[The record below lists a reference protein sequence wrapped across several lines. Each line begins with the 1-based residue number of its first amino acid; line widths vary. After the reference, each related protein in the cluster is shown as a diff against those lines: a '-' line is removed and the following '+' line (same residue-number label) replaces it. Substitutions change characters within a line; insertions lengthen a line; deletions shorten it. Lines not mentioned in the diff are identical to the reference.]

1 MGGRTACS
9 LWHADMPH
17 SGTFLN
23 NCWVYAAG
31 GMDETL
37 PMFYD
42 DSMQNIKEHTDNFD
56 TTDCGTAN
64 CGAAVFEPEASGRSC
79 PPCAVE
85 SSLHGE
91 WAGEQAAGHAGD
103 CDGNQAARCAGSQ
116 TGCHAGAQEE
126 GRAENRVGRR
136 VGGWAD
142 DRAED
147 WAERCVG
154 GRADD
159 RVEDL
164 AEKDDGDRAE
174 DCAGDRAEGCPEG
187 RPESRADGRTESC
200 SDGRAESQ
208 ADGHTESCS
217 DGPAESRADGRPEG
231 RAESYPDDCAQ
242 AASHF
247 RPDASSE
254 EDFAGFVKHNI
265 ASSGI
270 FGGVSEKGAAP
281 QNRSAADWGIDV
293 AVALVAFAFGCA
305 QMVITASSVVHV
317 DAGPYGSSWVNY
329 VPNIYA
335 YLAVALTTAPLILR
349 REAPWFVLAL
359 TLACYVFLSNSMGG
373 TVSLSPIGP
382 IVAVYTVASERAR
395 GEALAAAAVVGVC
408 AAVVPMGASS
418 VAMALVMRIENV
430 AFVVVAALGGFGV
443 RMYHAYMEETRRRL
457 AEAERTR
464 EELAARRVADE
475 RVRIAREVHDITA
488 HSLSAVTIQAAAAER
503 LIDLNPAAAKEAIAD
518 IRSVSKSSLDEIRSL
533 IGVLRGDEAAEHA
546 PAEGTE
552 RMADVVSFLRR
563 AGIEVDFDE
572 SDYDKARVPAFV
584 DMALFSLARESATN
598 AVRHAH
604 ASRIR
609 IELASSPSKATL
621 VFSDDGVGMGSGVRE
636 HAEGHGL
643 EGMGERIEALN
654 GAFTIESEP
663 GRGCTIR
670 ADVPLEVVHDDEHR

>member
-1 MGGRTACS
+1 
-9 LWHADMPH
+9 
-17 SGTFLN
+17 
-23 NCWVYAAG
+23 
-31 GMDETL
+31 MDETL

-56 TTDCGTAN
+56 TANFGTADFGAADF
-64 CGAAVFEPEASGRSC
+64 GAAVFEPEASERSC

-85 SSLHGE
+85 PSLHGE

-103 CDGNQAARCAGSQ
+103 R
-116 TGCHAGAQEE
+116 
-126 GRAENRVGRR
+126 
-136 VGGWAD
+136 
-142 DRAED
+142 
-147 WAERCVG
+147 
-154 GRADD
+154 
-159 RVEDL
+159 
-164 AEKDDGDRAE
+164 DGDRAE
-174 DCAGDRAEGCPEG
+174 DCAEDRAEGCPEG
-187 RPESRADGRTESC
+187 RPESRAD
-200 SDGRAESQ
+200 A
-208 ADGHTESCS
+208 HTESR
-217 DGPAESRADGRPEG
+217 PEGRSEG
-231 RAESYPDDCAQ
+231 RAESCPEDRPQ

-265 ASSGI
+265 ASGGI

-552 RMADVVSFLRR
+552 RMADVVSFLQR

>member
-1 MGGRTACS
+1 MRR
-9 LWHADMPH
+9 LWHENMPH
-17 SGTFLN
+17 SSTFLN
-23 NCWVYAAG
+23 NCRVYAAG
-31 GMDETL
+31 SMDETL

-42 DSMQNIKEHTDNFD
+42 DSMQNIKEHTADFD
-56 TTDCGTAN
+56 VAD
-64 CGAAVFEPEASGRSC
+64 FEPEANEHSC
-79 PPCAVE
+79 PPCAVG
-85 SSLHGE
+85 SSLHGDRV
-91 WAGEQAAGHAGD
+91 GERAAGHAGERAGDRAVGHADD
-103 CDGNQAARCAGSQ
+103 CDDSQAARCVESQ
-116 TGCHAGAQEE
+116 TQCNAGAQKE
-126 GRAENRVGRR
+126 GHAGDRVGRR
-136 VGGWAD
+136 VGGRAD

-147 WAERCVG
+147 R
-154 GRADD
+154 
-159 RVEDL
+159 
-164 AEKDDGDRAE
+164 AEKDDGNCVE
-174 DCAGDRAEGCPEG
+174 GHFGSCAEGCAEG
-187 RPESRADGRTESC
+187 RADGR
-200 SDGRAESQ
+200 
-208 ADGHTESCS
+208 
-217 DGPAESRADGRPEG
+217 
-231 RAESYPDDCAQ
+231 AQ
-242 AASHF
+242 APSHSQL
-247 RPDASSE
+247 DASGE

-265 ASSGI
+265 ASGGI
-270 FGGVSEKGAAP
+270 FGGVPGKGAAP
-281 QNRSAADWGIDV
+281 QNRSATDWGIDV

-552 RMADVVSFLRR
+552 RMGDVVSFLQR

-572 SDYDKARVPAFV
+572 SDYDKAQVPAFV

-604 ASRIR
+604 AAHIR
-609 IELASSPSKATL
+609 IELASSSSKAVL

-670 ADVPLEVVHDDEHR
+670 AEVPLEVVHDDEHR

>member
-1 MGGRTACS
+1 M
-9 LWHADMPH
+9 
-17 SGTFLN
+17 
-23 NCWVYAAG
+23 
-31 GMDETL
+31 
-37 PMFYD
+37 
-42 DSMQNIKEHTDNFD
+42 
-56 TTDCGTAN
+56 
-64 CGAAVFEPEASGRSC
+64 
-79 PPCAVE
+79 
-85 SSLHGE
+85 
-91 WAGEQAAGHAGD
+91 
-103 CDGNQAARCAGSQ
+103 
-116 TGCHAGAQEE
+116 
-126 GRAENRVGRR
+126 
-136 VGGWAD
+136 
-142 DRAED
+142 
-147 WAERCVG
+147 
-154 GRADD
+154 
-159 RVEDL
+159 
-164 AEKDDGDRAE
+164 
-174 DCAGDRAEGCPEG
+174 
-187 RPESRADGRTESC
+187 
-200 SDGRAESQ
+200 
-208 ADGHTESCS
+208 
-217 DGPAESRADGRPEG
+217 
-231 RAESYPDDCAQ
+231 
-242 AASHF
+242 
-247 RPDASSE
+247 
-254 EDFAGFVKHNI
+254 KHNI
-265 ASSGI
+265 ASGGI
-270 FGGVSEKGAAP
+270 FGGVLEKGAAQ
-281 QNRSAADWGIDV
+281 QNRSATDWGIDV

-335 YLAVALTTAPLILR
+335 YMAVALTTAPLILR

-408 AAVVPMGASS
+408 AAVVPMGTSS

-552 RMADVVSFLRR
+552 RMGDVVSFLQR

-572 SDYDKARVPAFV
+572 SDYDKAQVPAFV

-604 ASRIR
+604 AAHIC
-609 IELASSPSKATL
+609 IELVSSPSKAVL

-663 GRGCTIR
+663 GCGCTIR
-670 ADVPLEVVHDDEHR
+670 AEVPLEVVHDDEHR

>member
-1 MGGRTACS
+1 MEGCAVRR
-9 LWHADMPH
+9 LWNANMQH
-17 SGTFLN
+17 SSTFLN
-23 NCWVYAAG
+23 NCRVYAAG

-42 DSMQNIKEHTDNFD
+42 GSMQNIKEHTADFD
-56 TTDCGTAN
+56 VAD
-64 CGAAVFEPEASGRSC
+64 FEPEANEHSC
-79 PPCAVE
+79 PPCAVRP
-85 SSLHGE
+85 SLHGDRV
-91 WAGEQAAGHAGD
+91 GERAAGHAGD
-103 CDGNQAARCAGSQ
+103 RAVDRAAGHADDCGESQAARCVEGQ
-116 TGCHAGAQEE
+116 TRCYAGAQEE
-126 GRAENRVGRR
+126 GRAEDRVGRR
-136 VGGWAD
+136 VGGHADDCAENRAEKDDENCVEGHSESCSEGCAEVRAEGRAD
-142 DRAED
+142 DRAE
-147 WAERCVG
+147 ARVG
-154 GRADD
+154 GRI
-159 RVEDL
+159 
-164 AEKDDGDRAE
+164 
-174 DCAGDRAEGCPEG
+174 
-187 RPESRADGRTESC
+187 
-200 SDGRAESQ
+200 DGRAQGPSHSQ
-208 ADGHTESCS
+208 L
-217 DGPAESRADGRPEG
+217 
-231 RAESYPDDCAQ
+231 
-242 AASHF
+242 
-247 RPDASSE
+247 DASSE

-443 RMYHAYMEETRRRL
+443 RMYH
-457 AEAERTR
+457 
-464 EELAARRVADE
+464 
-475 RVRIAREVHDITA
+475 DITA

-552 RMADVVSFLRR
+552 RMADVVSFLQR

-584 DMALFSLARESATN
+584 DMVLFSLARESATN

>member
-1 MGGRTACS
+1 MEGCTMRR
-9 LWHADMPH
+9 LWHENMPH
-17 SGTFLN
+17 SSTLLN
-23 NCWVYAAG
+23 NCRVYAAG
-31 GMDETL
+31 SMDETL

-42 DSMQNIKEHTDNFD
+42 GSMQNIKEHTADFD
-56 TTDCGTAN
+56 VAD
-64 CGAAVFEPEASGRSC
+64 FEPEANEHSC
-79 PPCAVE
+79 PPCAVGP
-85 SSLHGE
+85 SLHGDRV
-91 WAGEQAAGHAGD
+91 GERAAGHAGD
-103 CDGNQAARCAGSQ
+103 RAVDRVAGYADDCGDSQAARCVESQ
-116 TGCHAGAQEE
+116 TRCYVGAQEE
-126 GRAENRVGRR
+126 GRAGDRVGRR
-136 VGGWAD
+136 VGG
-142 DRAED
+142 RAEVR
-147 WAERCVG
+147 AG
-154 GRADD
+154 GRADN
-159 RVEDL
+159 
-164 AEKDDGDRAE
+164 RAE
-174 DCAGDRAEGCPEG
+174 ARVGG
-187 RPESRADGRTESC
+187 RI
-200 SDGRAESQ
+200 DGRAQGPSHSQ
-208 ADGHTESCS
+208 L
-217 DGPAESRADGRPEG
+217 
-231 RAESYPDDCAQ
+231 
-242 AASHF
+242 
-247 RPDASSE
+247 DASGE

-265 ASSGI
+265 ASGGI
-270 FGGVSEKGAAP
+270 FGGVPGKGTAP
-281 QNRSAADWGIDV
+281 QNRSATDWGIDV

-552 RMADVVSFLRR
+552 RMGDVVSFLQR

-572 SDYDKARVPAFV
+572 SDYDKAQVPAFV

-604 ASRIR
+604 AAHIC
-609 IELASSPSKATL
+609 IELASSPSKAVL

-670 ADVPLEVVHDDEHR
+670 AEVPLEVVHDDEHR

>member
-1 MGGRTACS
+1 MEGCVMRR
-9 LWHADMPH
+9 LWHENMPH
-17 SGTFLN
+17 SSTFLN
-23 NCWVYAAG
+23 NCRVYAAG
-31 GMDETL
+31 SMDETL

-42 DSMQNIKEHTDNFD
+42 GSMQNIKEHTADFD
-56 TTDCGTAN
+56 VAD
-64 CGAAVFEPEASGRSC
+64 FEPEANEHSY
-79 PPCAVE
+79 PPCAVGP
-85 SSLHGE
+85 SLHGDR
-91 WAGEQAAGHAGD
+91 AGDRAAGHADDCGD
-103 CDGNQAARCAGSQ
+103 SQAARCVESQ
-116 TGCHAGAQEE
+116 ARCYAGAQEE
-126 GRAENRVGRR
+126 GRAEDRVGRR
-136 VGGWAD
+136 VGGRAD
-142 DRAED
+142 DYAENRAEED
-147 WAERCVG
+147 DENCVEGRSESCAEGCADDCAEARVG
-154 GRADD
+154 GRI
-159 RVEDL
+159 
-164 AEKDDGDRAE
+164 
-174 DCAGDRAEGCPEG
+174 
-187 RPESRADGRTESC
+187 
-200 SDGRAESQ
+200 DGRAQGPSHSQ
-208 ADGHTESCS
+208 L
-217 DGPAESRADGRPEG
+217 
-231 RAESYPDDCAQ
+231 
-242 AASHF
+242 
-247 RPDASSE
+247 DASGE

-265 ASSGI
+265 ASGGI
-270 FGGVSEKGAAP
+270 FGGVLEKGAAP

-408 AAVVPMGASS
+408 AAVVPMGTSS

-552 RMADVVSFLRR
+552 RMGDVVSFLQR

-572 SDYDKARVPAFV
+572 SDYDKAQVPAFV

-604 ASRIR
+604 AAHIC
-609 IELASSPSKATL
+609 IELVSSPSKAVL

-670 ADVPLEVVHDDEHR
+670 AEVPLEVVHDDEHR

>member
-1 MGGRTACS
+1 MGGNTACS
-9 LWHADMPH
+9 LWHANMPH
-17 SGTFLN
+17 SSTFLN
-23 NCWVYAAG
+23 NCRVYAAG

-56 TTDCGTAN
+56 TAD
-64 CGAAVFEPEASGRSC
+64 CGAAVFEPEANERLC

-85 SSLHGE
+85 PSLRGE
-91 WAGEQAAGHAGD
+91 WAGGQAAGHAGD
-103 CDGNQAARCAGSQ
+103 RDSNQAAHCAGSQ

-126 GRAENRVGRR
+126 GRAE
-136 VGGWAD
+136 
-142 DRAED
+142 
-147 WAERCVG
+147 
-154 GRADD
+154 
-159 RVEDL
+159 
-164 AEKDDGDRAE
+164 DGVTHR
-174 DCAGDRAEGCPEG
+174 
-187 RPESRADGRTESC
+187 
-200 SDGRAESQ
+200 
-208 ADGHTESCS
+208 
-217 DGPAESRADGRPEG
+217 
-231 RAESYPDDCAQ
+231 AQ

-265 ASSGI
+265 ASGGI

-317 DAGPYGSSWVNY
+317 DAGPYGSSCVNY

-382 IVAVYTVASERAR
+382 IVAVCTVASERAR
-395 GEALAAAAVVGVC
+395 GEALAAVAVVGVC

-552 RMADVVSFLRR
+552 RMADVVSFLQR

>member
-1 MGGRTACS
+1 MRR
-9 LWHADMPH
+9 LWHENMPH
-17 SGTFLN
+17 SSTFLN
-23 NCWVYAAG
+23 NCRVYAADS
-31 GMDETL
+31 MDETL

-42 DSMQNIKEHTDNFD
+42 GSMQNIKEHTADFD
-56 TTDCGTAN
+56 VAD
-64 CGAAVFEPEASGRSC
+64 FEPEANEHSC
-79 PPCAVE
+79 PPCAVGP
-85 SSLHGE
+85 SLHGDRVGE
-91 WAGEQAAGHAGD
+91 RAAGHAGDRAVDRAAGHAGD
-103 CDGNQAARCAGSQ
+103 CGDSQAARCVEGQ
-116 TGCHAGAQEE
+116 TRCYAGAQEE
-126 GRAENRVGRR
+126 GRAEDRVGRR
-136 VGGWAD
+136 VGGQAD
-142 DRAED
+142 DCAEV
-147 WAERCVG
+147 RVG
-154 GRADD
+154 GR
-159 RVEDL
+159 
-164 AEKDDGDRAE
+164 
-174 DCAGDRAEGCPEG
+174 
-187 RPESRADGRTESC
+187 T
-200 SDGRAESQ
+200 DGRAQAPSHSQ
-208 ADGHTESCS
+208 L
-217 DGPAESRADGRPEG
+217 
-231 RAESYPDDCAQ
+231 
-242 AASHF
+242 
-247 RPDASSE
+247 DASGE

-265 ASSGI
+265 ASGGI
-270 FGGVSEKGAAP
+270 FGGVLEKDAAP

-408 AAVVPMGASS
+408 AAVVPMGTSS

-430 AFVVVAALGGFGV
+430 AFVLVAALGGFGV

-552 RMADVVSFLRR
+552 RMGDVVSFLQR
-563 AGIEVDFDE
+563 AGIEVNFDE
-572 SDYDKARVPAFV
+572 SDYDKAQVPAFV

-604 ASRIR
+604 AAHIR
-609 IELASSPSKATL
+609 IELASSSSKAVL

-670 ADVPLEVVHDDEHR
+670 AEVPLEVVHDDEHR

>member
-1 MGGRTACS
+1 MRR
-9 LWHADMPH
+9 LWHENMPH
-17 SGTFLN
+17 SSTFLN
-23 NCWVYAAG
+23 NCRVYAAG
-31 GMDETL
+31 SMDETL

-42 DSMQNIKEHTDNFD
+42 GSMQNIKEHTADFD
-56 TTDCGTAN
+56 VAD
-64 CGAAVFEPEASGRSC
+64 FEPEANEHSC
-79 PPCAVE
+79 PPCAVGP
-85 SSLHGE
+85 SLHGE
-91 WAGEQAAGHAGD
+91 CAVDRAAGHADDCGD
-103 CDGNQAARCAGSQ
+103 SQTARCVEGQ
-116 TGCHAGAQEE
+116 TRCNAGAQKE
-126 GRAENRVGRR
+126 GHAEDRVGRR
-136 VGGWAD
+136 VGG
-142 DRAED
+142 
-147 WAERCVG
+147 
-154 GRADD
+154 RADD
-159 RVEDL
+159 CAENR
-164 AEKDDGDRAE
+164 AEKDDGNCVE
-174 DCAGDRAEGCPEG
+174 GHFESCSEGCAKVRAEG
-187 RPESRADGRTESC
+187 RI
-200 SDGRAESQ
+200 DGRAQGPSHSQ
-208 ADGHTESCS
+208 L
-217 DGPAESRADGRPEG
+217 
-231 RAESYPDDCAQ
+231 
-242 AASHF
+242 
-247 RPDASSE
+247 DASGE

-265 ASSGI
+265 ASGGI
-270 FGGVSEKGAAP
+270 FGGVPGKGTAP
-281 QNRSAADWGIDV
+281 QNRSATDWGIDV

-395 GEALAAAAVVGVC
+395 GEALVAAAVVGVC

-552 RMADVVSFLRR
+552 RMGDVVSFLQR

-572 SDYDKARVPAFV
+572 SDYDKAQVPAFV

-604 ASRIR
+604 AAHIC
-609 IELASSPSKATL
+609 IELASSPSKAVL

-663 GRGCTIR
+663 GCGCTIR
-670 ADVPLEVVHDDEHR
+670 AEVPLEVVYDDEHR

>member
-1 MGGRTACS
+1 MRR
-9 LWHADMPH
+9 LWHENMPH
-17 SGTFLN
+17 SSTLLN
-23 NCWVYAAG
+23 NCRVYAAG
-31 GMDETL
+31 SMDETL

-42 DSMQNIKEHTDNFD
+42 GSMQNIKEHTADFD
-56 TTDCGTAN
+56 VAD
-64 CGAAVFEPEASGRSC
+64 FEPEANEHSC
-79 PPCAVE
+79 PPCAVGP
-85 SSLHGE
+85 SLHGDRV
-91 WAGEQAAGHAGD
+91 GERAAGHAGD
-103 CDGNQAARCAGSQ
+103 RAVDRVAGYADDCGDSQAARCVESQ
-116 TGCHAGAQEE
+116 TRCYVGAQEE
-126 GRAENRVGRR
+126 GRAGDRVGRR
-136 VGGWAD
+136 VGG
-142 DRAED
+142 RAEVR
-147 WAERCVG
+147 AG
-154 GRADD
+154 GRADN
-159 RVEDL
+159 
-164 AEKDDGDRAE
+164 RAE
-174 DCAGDRAEGCPEG
+174 ARVGG
-187 RPESRADGRTESC
+187 RI
-200 SDGRAESQ
+200 DGRAQGPSHSQ
-208 ADGHTESCS
+208 L
-217 DGPAESRADGRPEG
+217 
-231 RAESYPDDCAQ
+231 
-242 AASHF
+242 
-247 RPDASSE
+247 DASGE

-265 ASSGI
+265 ASGGI
-270 FGGVSEKGAAP
+270 FGGVPGKGTAP
-281 QNRSAADWGIDV
+281 QNRSATDWGIDV

-552 RMADVVSFLRR
+552 RMGDVVSFLQR

-572 SDYDKARVPAFV
+572 SDYDKAQVPAFV

-604 ASRIR
+604 AAHIC
-609 IELASSPSKATL
+609 IELASSPSKAVL

-670 ADVPLEVVHDDEHR
+670 AEVPLEVVHDDEHR

>member
-1 MGGRTACS
+1 MEGCAMRR
-9 LWHADMPH
+9 LWHENMPH
-17 SGTFLN
+17 SSTFLN
-23 NCWVYAAG
+23 NCRVYAAG
-31 GMDETL
+31 SMDETL

-42 DSMQNIKEHTDNFD
+42 GSMQNTKEHTADFD
-56 TTDCGTAN
+56 VADL
-64 CGAAVFEPEASGRSC
+64 EPEANEHSC
-79 PPCAVE
+79 PPCAVG
-85 SSLHGE
+85 SSLHGDRV
-91 WAGEQAAGHAGD
+91 GERAAGHAGGCAVDRAAGHADD
-103 CDGNQAARCAGSQ
+103 CGEGQAARCVEGQ
-116 TGCHAGAQEE
+116 TRCYAGAQEE
-126 GRAENRVGRR
+126 GRAEDRVGRR
-136 VGGWAD
+136 VGG
-142 DRAED
+142 R
-147 WAERCVG
+147 
-154 GRADD
+154 
-159 RVEDL
+159 
-164 AEKDDGDRAE
+164 AEKDDGNYVE
-174 DCAGDRAEGCPEG
+174 GHSESCVEGCAEV
-187 RPESRADGRTESC
+187 RAG
-200 SDGRAESQ
+200 GRAE
-208 ADGHTESCS
+208 ACVGGRTDGH
-217 DGPAESRADGRPEG
+217 
-231 RAESYPDDCAQ
+231 AQ
-242 AASHF
+242 APFHSQL
-247 RPDASSE
+247 DASGE

-265 ASSGI
+265 ASGGI
-270 FGGVSEKGAAP
+270 FGGVPGKGAAP
-281 QNRSAADWGIDV
+281 QNRSATDWGIDV

-430 AFVVVAALGGFGV
+430 AFVVVAGLGGFGV

-552 RMADVVSFLRR
+552 RMGDVVSFLQR

-572 SDYDKARVPAFV
+572 SDYDKAQVPVFV

-604 ASRIR
+604 AAHIC
-609 IELASSPSKATL
+609 IELASSSSKAVL
-621 VFSDDGVGMGSGVRE
+621 VFSDDGVGMGRGVRE

-670 ADVPLEVVHDDEHR
+670 AEVPLEVVHDDEHR

>member
-1 MGGRTACS
+1 M
-9 LWHADMPH
+9 
-17 SGTFLN
+17 
-23 NCWVYAAG
+23 
-31 GMDETL
+31 
-37 PMFYD
+37 
-42 DSMQNIKEHTDNFD
+42 
-56 TTDCGTAN
+56 
-64 CGAAVFEPEASGRSC
+64 
-79 PPCAVE
+79 
-85 SSLHGE
+85 
-91 WAGEQAAGHAGD
+91 
-103 CDGNQAARCAGSQ
+103 
-116 TGCHAGAQEE
+116 
-126 GRAENRVGRR
+126 
-136 VGGWAD
+136 
-142 DRAED
+142 
-147 WAERCVG
+147 
-154 GRADD
+154 
-159 RVEDL
+159 
-164 AEKDDGDRAE
+164 
-174 DCAGDRAEGCPEG
+174 
-187 RPESRADGRTESC
+187 
-200 SDGRAESQ
+200 
-208 ADGHTESCS
+208 
-217 DGPAESRADGRPEG
+217 
-231 RAESYPDDCAQ
+231 
-242 AASHF
+242 
-247 RPDASSE
+247 
-254 EDFAGFVKHNI
+254 KHNI
-265 ASSGI
+265 ASGGI

-503 LIDLNPAAAKEAIAD
+503 LIDLNPAAAKEVIAD

-552 RMADVVSFLRR
+552 RMADIVSFLRR

-670 ADVPLEVVHDDEHR
+670 ADVPLEVVHDDKHR

>member
-1 MGGRTACS
+1 MLS
-9 LWHADMPH
+9 H
-17 SGTFLN
+17 SSPFLS
-23 NCWVYAAG
+23 NCRVYAAG
-31 GMDETL
+31 GMDEML

-42 DSMQNIKEHTDNFD
+42 DSMQNIKEHTDSFD
-56 TTDCGTAN
+56 TADCGTAN
-64 CGAAVFEPEASGRSC
+64 CGAAVFEPEPSELSC

-85 SSLHGE
+85 PSLHGE

-103 CDGNQAARCAGSQ
+103 CDSNQVARCAGSQ

-126 GRAENRVGRR
+126 GHAEDWVGRR
-136 VGGWAD
+136 VGGRAD
-142 DRAED
+142 DCVEDRAE
-147 WAERCVG
+147 
-154 GRADD
+154 
-159 RVEDL
+159 
-164 AEKDDGDRAE
+164 KNDGDRAE
-174 DCAGDRAEGCPEG
+174 
-187 RPESRADGRTESC
+187 
-200 SDGRAESQ
+200 GRAGGCSEGH
-208 ADGHTESCS
+208 ADS
-217 DGPAESRADGRPEG
+217 RPEG
-231 RAESYPDDCAQ
+231 RAQTVPRS
-242 AASHF
+242 

-265 ASSGI
+265 ASGGI

-373 TVSLSPIGP
+373 TVSLSPVGP

-546 PAEGTE
+546 PVEGTE
-552 RMADVVSFLRR
+552 RMADVVSFLQR

-643 EGMGERIEALN
+643 DGMGERIEALN

>member
-1 MGGRTACS
+1 MEGCTMRR
-9 LWHADMPH
+9 LWHENMPH
-17 SGTFLN
+17 SSTFLN
-23 NCWVYAAG
+23 NCRVYAAG

-56 TTDCGTAN
+56 PAN
-64 CGAAVFEPEASGRSC
+64 FGAADFDAAVFEPEASERSC

-85 SSLHGE
+85 PSLHGE

-103 CDGNQAARCAGSQ
+103 RDSNQAARCAGSQ

-126 GRAENRVGRR
+126 GRAENRIGRR

-142 DRAED
+142 DRAE
-147 WAERCVG
+147 
-154 GRADD
+154 
-159 RVEDL
+159 
-164 AEKDDGDRAE
+164 
-174 DCAGDRAEGCPEG
+174 
-187 RPESRADGRTESC
+187 S
-200 SDGRAESQ
+200 
-208 ADGHTESCS
+208 
-217 DGPAESRADGRPEG
+217 RPEG
-231 RAESYPDDCAQ
+231 RAQ
-242 AASHF
+242 AAPHS

-265 ASSGI
+265 ASGGI

-552 RMADVVSFLRR
+552 RMADVVSFLQR

>member
-1 MGGRTACS
+1 MEGYAMRR
-9 LWHADMPH
+9 LWHENMPH
-17 SGTFLN
+17 SSTFLN
-23 NCWVYAAG
+23 NCRVYAAG
-31 GMDETL
+31 SMDETL

-42 DSMQNIKEHTDNFD
+42 GSMQNIKEHTADFD
-56 TTDCGTAN
+56 VAD
-64 CGAAVFEPEASGRSC
+64 FEPEANEHSC
-79 PPCAVE
+79 PSCAVGP
-85 SSLHGE
+85 SLHGDRV
-91 WAGEQAAGHAGD
+91 GERAAGHAGD
-103 CDGNQAARCAGSQ
+103 RAVDRAAGHADDCGDSQ
-116 TGCHAGAQEE
+116 TTRCVEGQTRCYAGAQEE
-126 GRAENRVGRR
+126 GRAEDWVGRR
-136 VGGWAD
+136 VGG
-142 DRAED
+142 
-147 WAERCVG
+147 
-154 GRADD
+154 RADD
-159 RVEDL
+159 CAENR
-164 AEKDDGDRAE
+164 AEKDVGN
-174 DCAGDRAEGCPEG
+174 CVEGH
-187 RPESRADGRTESC
+187 SESC
-200 SDGRAESQ
+200 SEGCVEVCAGGRTDGRAQGPSHSQ
-208 ADGHTESCS
+208 L
-217 DGPAESRADGRPEG
+217 
-231 RAESYPDDCAQ
+231 
-242 AASHF
+242 
-247 RPDASSE
+247 DASGE

-265 ASSGI
+265 ASGGI
-270 FGGVSEKGAAP
+270 FGGVLEKGAAP
-281 QNRSAADWGIDV
+281 QNRSATDWGIDV

-408 AAVVPMGASS
+408 AAVVPMGTSS

-552 RMADVVSFLRR
+552 RMGDVVSFLQR

-572 SDYDKARVPAFV
+572 SDYDKAQVPAFV

-604 ASRIR
+604 AAHIR
-609 IELASSPSKATL
+609 IELASSSSKAVL

-670 ADVPLEVVHDDEHR
+670 AEVPLEVVHDDEHR

>member
-1 MGGRTACS
+1 MRR
-9 LWHADMPH
+9 LWHENMPH
-17 SGTFLN
+17 SSTFLN
-23 NCWVYAAG
+23 NCRVYAAG
-31 GMDETL
+31 SMDETL

-42 DSMQNIKEHTDNFD
+42 GSMQNIKEHTANFD
-56 TTDCGTAN
+56 VVD
-64 CGAAVFEPEASGRSC
+64 FEPEANEHSC
-79 PPCAVE
+79 PSCAVGP
-85 SSLHGE
+85 SLHGDRVGE
-91 WAGEQAAGHAGD
+91 RAAGHAGGCAVDRAAGHAGD
-103 CDGNQAARCAGSQ
+103 CGDSQAARCVESQ
-116 TGCHAGAQEE
+116 TRCYAGAQEE
-126 GRAENRVGRR
+126 GRAEDRVGRR
-136 VGGWAD
+136 VGGRAD
-142 DRAED
+142 DRAE
-147 WAERCVG
+147 ARVG
-154 GRADD
+154 GRI
-159 RVEDL
+159 
-164 AEKDDGDRAE
+164 
-174 DCAGDRAEGCPEG
+174 
-187 RPESRADGRTESC
+187 
-200 SDGRAESQ
+200 DGRAQ
-208 ADGHTESCS
+208 APSH
-217 DGPAESRADGRPEG
+217 SRL
-231 RAESYPDDCAQ
+231 
-242 AASHF
+242 
-247 RPDASSE
+247 DASGE
-254 EDFAGFVKHNI
+254 EDFAGFVKHSI
-265 ASSGI
+265 ASGGI
-270 FGGVSEKGAAP
+270 FGGVPGKGAAP

-293 AVALVAFAFGCA
+293 VVALVAFAFGCA

-408 AAVVPMGASS
+408 AVVVPMGASS

-552 RMADVVSFLRR
+552 RMGDVVSFLQR

-572 SDYDKARVPAFV
+572 SDYDKAQVPAFV

-604 ASRIR
+604 AAHIR
-609 IELASSPSKATL
+609 IELASSPSKAVL

-654 GAFTIESEP
+654 GTFTIESEP

-670 ADVPLEVVHDDEHR
+670 AEVPLEVVHDDEHR

>member
-1 MGGRTACS
+1 MRR
-9 LWHADMPH
+9 LWHENMPH
-17 SGTFLN
+17 SSTFLN
-23 NCWVYAAG
+23 NCRVYAAG
-31 GMDETL
+31 SMDETL

-42 DSMQNIKEHTDNFD
+42 GSMQNIKEHTADFD
-56 TTDCGTAN
+56 VAD
-64 CGAAVFEPEASGRSC
+64 FEPEANEHSC
-79 PPCAVE
+79 PPCAVG
-85 SSLHGE
+85 SSLHGDRS
-91 WAGEQAAGHAGD
+91 GERAAGHADDRAVDRAVGHADDCGD
-103 CDGNQAARCAGSQ
+103 SQAARCVEGR
-116 TGCHAGAQEE
+116 TRCYVGAQEE
-126 GRAENRVGRR
+126 GRAEDRVGRR
-136 VGGWAD
+136 VGGRAD
-142 DRAED
+142 DCAENRAEKD
-147 WAERCVG
+147 VGNCVEGHSKSCAEGCAEVRVG
-154 GRADD
+154 GRI
-159 RVEDL
+159 
-164 AEKDDGDRAE
+164 
-174 DCAGDRAEGCPEG
+174 
-187 RPESRADGRTESC
+187 
-200 SDGRAESQ
+200 DGRAQAPSNSQ
-208 ADGHTESCS
+208 L
-217 DGPAESRADGRPEG
+217 
-231 RAESYPDDCAQ
+231 
-242 AASHF
+242 
-247 RPDASSE
+247 DASGE

-265 ASSGI
+265 ASGGI
-270 FGGVSEKGAAP
+270 FGGVLEKGAAP

-408 AAVVPMGASS
+408 AAVVPMGTSS

-552 RMADVVSFLRR
+552 RMGDVVSFLQR

-572 SDYDKARVPAFV
+572 SDYDKAQVPAFV

-604 ASRIR
+604 AAHIR
-609 IELASSPSKATL
+609 IELASSSLKAVL

-654 GAFTIESEP
+654 GTFTIESEP

-670 ADVPLEVVHDDEHR
+670 AEVPLEVVHDDEHR

>member
-1 MGGRTACS
+1 MRR
-9 LWHADMPH
+9 LWHENMPH
-17 SGTFLN
+17 SSTFLN
-23 NCWVYAAG
+23 NCRVYAAG
-31 GMDETL
+31 SMDETL

-42 DSMQNIKEHTDNFD
+42 GSMQNIKEHTADFD
-56 TTDCGTAN
+56 VAD
-64 CGAAVFEPEASGRSC
+64 FEPEANEHSC
-79 PPCAVE
+79 PPCAVGP
-85 SSLHGE
+85 SLHDGQV
-91 WAGEQAAGHAGD
+91 GEQAAGHAGD
-103 CDGNQAARCAGSQ
+103 RAGDRAAGHADDCGESQAARCVEGQTRCYAG
-116 TGCHAGAQEE
+116 TQEE
-126 GRAENRVGRR
+126 GHAEDRVG
-136 VGGWAD
+136 
-142 DRAED
+142 
-147 WAERCVG
+147 RCVG

-159 RVEDL
+159 R
-164 AEKDDGDRAE
+164 AEARVG
-174 DCAGDRAEGCPEG
+174 G
-187 RPESRADGRTESC
+187 RI
-200 SDGRAESQ
+200 DGRAQGPSHSQ
-208 ADGHTESCS
+208 L
-217 DGPAESRADGRPEG
+217 
-231 RAESYPDDCAQ
+231 
-242 AASHF
+242 
-247 RPDASSE
+247 DASGE

-265 ASSGI
+265 ASGGI
-270 FGGVSEKGAAP
+270 FGGVPGKGTAP
-281 QNRSAADWGIDV
+281 QNRSATDWGIDV

-552 RMADVVSFLRR
+552 RMGDVVSFLQR

-572 SDYDKARVPAFV
+572 SDYDKAQVPAFV

-604 ASRIR
+604 AAHIC
-609 IELASSPSKATL
+609 IELASSSSKAVL

-670 ADVPLEVVHDDEHR
+670 AEVPLEVVHDDEHR

>member
-1 MGGRTACS
+1 MMRR
-9 LWHADMPH
+9 LWHENMPH
-17 SGTFLN
+17 SSTFLN
-23 NCWVYAAG
+23 NCLVYAAG
-31 GMDETL
+31 SMDETL

-42 DSMQNIKEHTDNFD
+42 GSMQKIKEHTADFD
-56 TTDCGTAN
+56 VAD
-64 CGAAVFEPEASGRSC
+64 FEPEANEHSC
-79 PPCAVE
+79 PSCAVGP
-85 SSLHGE
+85 SLHGD
-91 WAGEQAAGHAGD
+91 WIGERAAGHADDRAGNRAAGHVDDCGD
-103 CDGNQAARCAGSQ
+103 SQAARCVESQ
-116 TGCHAGAQEE
+116 TRCYAGAQEE
-126 GRAENRVGRR
+126 GRAEDRVGRR
-136 VGGWAD
+136 VGGRVD
-142 DRAED
+142 DRAEVR
-147 WAERCVG
+147 AG
-154 GRADD
+154 GRT
-159 RVEDL
+159 
-164 AEKDDGDRAE
+164 
-174 DCAGDRAEGCPEG
+174 
-187 RPESRADGRTESC
+187 DGR
-200 SDGRAESQ
+200 
-208 ADGHTESCS
+208 
-217 DGPAESRADGRPEG
+217 
-231 RAESYPDDCAQ
+231 AQ
-242 AASHF
+242 AASHSQL
-247 RPDASSE
+247 DASGE

-265 ASSGI
+265 ASGGI
-270 FGGVSEKGAAP
+270 FGGVPGKGAAP
-281 QNRSAADWGIDV
+281 QNRSATDWGIDV

-552 RMADVVSFLRR
+552 RMGDVVSFLRR

-572 SDYDKARVPAFV
+572 SDYDKTQVPAFV

-604 ASRIR
+604 AAHIR
-609 IELASSPSKATL
+609 IELASSFSKAVL

-670 ADVPLEVVHDDEHR
+670 AEVPLEVVHDDEHR

>member
-1 MGGRTACS
+1 MRR
-9 LWHADMPH
+9 LWHENMPH
-17 SGTFLN
+17 SSTFLN
-23 NCWVYAAG
+23 NCRVYAAG
-31 GMDETL
+31 SMDETL

-42 DSMQNIKEHTDNFD
+42 GSMQNIKEHTANFD
-56 TTDCGTAN
+56 VVD
-64 CGAAVFEPEASGRSC
+64 FEPEANEHSC
-79 PPCAVE
+79 PSCAVGP
-85 SSLHGE
+85 SLHGDRV
-91 WAGEQAAGHAGD
+91 GERAAGHADD
-103 CDGNQAARCAGSQ
+103 CGESQAARCVEGQ
-116 TGCHAGAQEE
+116 TRCYAGAQEE

-136 VGGWAD
+136 VGG
-142 DRAED
+142 
-147 WAERCVG
+147 
-154 GRADD
+154 RADD
-159 RVEDL
+159 CAENR
-164 AEKDDGDRAE
+164 AEKDDGN
-174 DCAGDRAEGCPEG
+174 CVEGH
-187 RPESRADGRTESC
+187 SESC
-200 SDGRAESQ
+200 SEGCAEVRAGGR
-208 ADGHTESCS
+208 T
-217 DGPAESRADGRPEG
+217 
-231 RAESYPDDCAQ
+231 DDRAQ
-242 AASHF
+242 APSHSQL
-247 RPDASSE
+247 DASGE

-265 ASSGI
+265 ASGGI
-270 FGGVSEKGAAP
+270 FGGVPGKGAAP

-382 IVAVYTVASERAR
+382 IVAVYAVASERAR

-552 RMADVVSFLRR
+552 RMGDVVSFLQR

-572 SDYDKARVPAFV
+572 SDYDKAQVPAFV

-604 ASRIR
+604 AAHIC
-609 IELASSPSKATL
+609 IELASSPLKAVL

-670 ADVPLEVVHDDEHR
+670 AEVPLEVVHDDEHR

>member
-1 MGGRTACS
+1 MRR
-9 LWHADMPH
+9 LWHENMPH
-17 SGTFLN
+17 SSTFLN
-23 NCWVYAAG
+23 NCRVYAAG
-31 GMDETL
+31 SMDETL

-42 DSMQNIKEHTDNFD
+42 DSMQKIKEHTADFD
-56 TTDCGTAN
+56 VAD
-64 CGAAVFEPEASGRSC
+64 FEPEANEHSC
-79 PPCAVE
+79 PPCAVG
-85 SSLHGE
+85 SSLHGDRV
-91 WAGEQAAGHAGD
+91 GERAAGHAGGCAGDRAAGHADD
-103 CDGNQAARCAGSQ
+103 CGESQAARCVEGQ
-116 TGCHAGAQEE
+116 TRCYAGAQEE
-126 GRAENRVGRR
+126 GRAGDRVGRR
-136 VGGWAD
+136 VGGRAD
-142 DRAED
+142 DRAE
-147 WAERCVG
+147 ARVG
-154 GRADD
+154 GRI
-159 RVEDL
+159 
-164 AEKDDGDRAE
+164 
-174 DCAGDRAEGCPEG
+174 
-187 RPESRADGRTESC
+187 
-200 SDGRAESQ
+200 DGRAQGPSHSQ
-208 ADGHTESCS
+208 L
-217 DGPAESRADGRPEG
+217 
-231 RAESYPDDCAQ
+231 
-242 AASHF
+242 
-247 RPDASSE
+247 DASGE

-265 ASSGI
+265 ASGGI
-270 FGGVSEKGAAP
+270 FGGVPGKGAAP
-281 QNRSAADWGIDV
+281 QNRSATDWGIDV

-552 RMADVVSFLRR
+552 RMGDVVSFLQR

-572 SDYDKARVPAFV
+572 SDYDKAQVPAFV

-604 ASRIR
+604 AAHIR
-609 IELASSPSKATL
+609 IELASSSSKAVL

-670 ADVPLEVVHDDEHR
+670 AEVPLEVVHDDEHR

>member
-1 MGGRTACS
+1 MRR
-9 LWHADMPH
+9 LWHENMPH
-17 SGTFLN
+17 SSTFLN
-23 NCWVYAAG
+23 NCRVYAAG
-31 GMDETL
+31 SMDETL

-42 DSMQNIKEHTDNFD
+42 GSMQNIKEHTAD
-56 TTDCGTAN
+56 
-64 CGAAVFEPEASGRSC
+64 FEPEANEHSC
-79 PPCAVE
+79 PPCAVGP
-85 SSLHGE
+85 SLHGDRV
-91 WAGEQAAGHAGD
+91 GERAAGHAGGCAGNRAAGHVDD
-103 CDGNQAARCAGSQ
+103 CGDSQAARCVESQ
-116 TGCHAGAQEE
+116 TRCYAGAQEE
-126 GRAENRVGRR
+126 GRAGDRVGRR
-136 VGGWAD
+136 VRGQAD
-142 DRAED
+142 DCAEN
-147 WAERCVG
+147 R
-154 GRADD
+154 
-159 RVEDL
+159 
-164 AEKDDGDRAE
+164 AEKDDGNCVGGHSE
-174 DCAGDRAEGCPEG
+174 VCAEGCAEVCAEG
-187 RPESRADGRTESC
+187 CAEVCSEGCAEVRARGRADNRAEARVGGRI
-200 SDGRAESQ
+200 DGRAQGPSHSQ
-208 ADGHTESCS
+208 L
-217 DGPAESRADGRPEG
+217 
-231 RAESYPDDCAQ
+231 
-242 AASHF
+242 
-247 RPDASSE
+247 DASGE

-265 ASSGI
+265 ASGGI
-270 FGGVSEKGAAP
+270 FGGVLEKGAAP
-281 QNRSAADWGIDV
+281 QNRSATDWGIDV

-552 RMADVVSFLRR
+552 RMGDVVSFLQR

-572 SDYDKARVPAFV
+572 SDYDKAQVPAFV

-604 ASRIR
+604 AAHIR
-609 IELASSPSKATL
+609 IELASSFSKAVL

-654 GAFTIESEP
+654 GAFIIESEP

-670 ADVPLEVVHDDEHR
+670 AEVPLEVVHDDEHR

>member
-1 MGGRTACS
+1 MACS
-9 LWHADMPH
+9 LWYANMPH
-17 SGTFLN
+17 SSTFLN
-23 NCWVYAAG
+23 NCRVYAAG
-31 GMDETL
+31 SMDETL

-42 DSMQNIKEHTDNFD
+42 GSMQNIKEHTADFD
-56 TTDCGTAN
+56 VADFERGAN
-64 CGAAVFEPEASGRSC
+64 ERSC
-79 PPCAVE
+79 PSCAVGP
-85 SSLHGE
+85 SLCGDRV
-91 WAGEQAAGHAGD
+91 GEQATGHAGD
-103 CDGNQAARCAGSQ
+103 RASDRVAGYAGDCGDSRAARCVEGQ
-116 TGCHAGAQEE
+116 TRYHDGAQEE
-126 GRAENRVGRR
+126 GRAEDRVGRR

-142 DRAED
+142 GRAED
-147 WAERCVG
+147 P
-154 GRADD
+154 
-159 RVEDL
+159 
-164 AEKDDGDRAE
+164 AEKDDGNCAGGHSESRAEGYAE
-174 DCAGDRAEGCPEG
+174 DCSEGRAEGRVEGRTDDRAGDRADDRGEG
-187 RPESRADGRTESC
+187 RTQASSH
-200 SDGRAESQ
+200 SQ
-208 ADGHTESCS
+208 L
-217 DGPAESRADGRPEG
+217 
-231 RAESYPDDCAQ
+231 
-242 AASHF
+242 
-247 RPDASSE
+247 DASGE

-265 ASSGI
+265 ASGGI
-270 FGGVSEKGAAP
+270 FGGVSEKGTAP

-293 AVALVAFAFGCA
+293 AVALIAFAFGCA

-552 RMADVVSFLRR
+552 RMADVVSFLQR

-572 SDYDKARVPAFV
+572 SDYDKTQVPAFV

-604 ASRIR
+604 AAHIR
-609 IELASSPSKATL
+609 IELASSPSKASL

-670 ADVPLEVVHDDEHR
+670 AEVPLEVVHDDEHR

>member
-1 MGGRTACS
+1 MEGCAMRR
-9 LWHADMPH
+9 LWHENMPH
-17 SGTFLN
+17 SSTFLN
-23 NCWVYAAG
+23 NCRVYAADS
-31 GMDETL
+31 MDETL

-42 DSMQNIKEHTDNFD
+42 GSMQNIKEHTADFD
-56 TTDCGTAN
+56 VADFESEAN
-64 CGAAVFEPEASGRSC
+64 EHSC
-79 PPCAVE
+79 LSCAVGP
-85 SSLHGE
+85 SLHGDRIGE
-91 WAGEQAAGHAGD
+91 RVAGHADDRAVDRAAGHADD
-103 CDGNQAARCAGSQ
+103 CGESQAARCVEGQ
-116 TGCHAGAQEE
+116 TRCYAGAQEE
-126 GRAENRVGRR
+126 GRAEDRVGRR
-136 VGGWAD
+136 VGGHADDCAENRAEKDDENCVEGHSESCSEGCAEVRAEGRAD
-142 DRAED
+142 DRAE
-147 WAERCVG
+147 ARLG
-154 GRADD
+154 GRI
-159 RVEDL
+159 
-164 AEKDDGDRAE
+164 
-174 DCAGDRAEGCPEG
+174 
-187 RPESRADGRTESC
+187 DGR
-200 SDGRAESQ
+200 
-208 ADGHTESCS
+208 
-217 DGPAESRADGRPEG
+217 
-231 RAESYPDDCAQ
+231 AQ
-242 AASHF
+242 AASHSQL
-247 RPDASSE
+247 DASGE

-265 ASSGI
+265 TSDGI
-270 FGGVSEKGAAP
+270 FGGVPGKGAAP
-281 QNRSAADWGIDV
+281 QNRSATDWGIDV

-552 RMADVVSFLRR
+552 RMGDVVSFLQR

-572 SDYDKARVPAFV
+572 SDYDKAQVPAFV

-609 IELASSPSKATL
+609 IELASSSSKATL

>member
-1 MGGRTACS
+1 M
-9 LWHADMPH
+9 
-17 SGTFLN
+17 
-23 NCWVYAAG
+23 
-31 GMDETL
+31 
-37 PMFYD
+37 
-42 DSMQNIKEHTDNFD
+42 
-56 TTDCGTAN
+56 
-64 CGAAVFEPEASGRSC
+64 
-79 PPCAVE
+79 
-85 SSLHGE
+85 
-91 WAGEQAAGHAGD
+91 
-103 CDGNQAARCAGSQ
+103 
-116 TGCHAGAQEE
+116 
-126 GRAENRVGRR
+126 
-136 VGGWAD
+136 
-142 DRAED
+142 
-147 WAERCVG
+147 
-154 GRADD
+154 
-159 RVEDL
+159 
-164 AEKDDGDRAE
+164 
-174 DCAGDRAEGCPEG
+174 
-187 RPESRADGRTESC
+187 
-200 SDGRAESQ
+200 
-208 ADGHTESCS
+208 
-217 DGPAESRADGRPEG
+217 
-231 RAESYPDDCAQ
+231 
-242 AASHF
+242 
-247 RPDASSE
+247 
-254 EDFAGFVKHNI
+254 KHNI
-265 ASSGI
+265 ASGGI
-270 FGGVSEKGAAP
+270 FGGVLEKGAAQ
-281 QNRSAADWGIDV
+281 QNRSATDWGIDV

-408 AAVVPMGASS
+408 AAVVPMGTSS

-552 RMADVVSFLRR
+552 RMGDVVSFLQR

-572 SDYDKARVPAFV
+572 SDYDKAQVPAFV

-604 ASRIR
+604 AAHIR
-609 IELASSPSKATL
+609 IELASSSSKAVL

-670 ADVPLEVVHDDEHR
+670 AEVPLEVVHDDEHR